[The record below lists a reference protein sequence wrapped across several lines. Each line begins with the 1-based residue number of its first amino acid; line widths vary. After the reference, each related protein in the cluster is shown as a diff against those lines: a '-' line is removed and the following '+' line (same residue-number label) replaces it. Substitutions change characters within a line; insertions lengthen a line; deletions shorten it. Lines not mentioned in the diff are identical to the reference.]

1 MGLPDLLAHWGIP
14 LVFAA
19 ALAEQAGLPL
29 PAAPILV
36 TAGALAWDGVL
47 RPEAVLAA
55 ALAACLIADHAWFA
69 AGRVKGRAVL
79 AGICRLSLSP
89 DTCVRR
95 TDDLIA
101 RHGAEVLMVAKFI
114 PGVSAV
120 AIPTAAA
127 MGIAWRRFVFFDAI
141 GCLAWCVAY
150 IAAGMLFSR
159 EVNDVLAFLAA
170 VGGWALLVLAALFAL
185 YIGLKVLQRRR
196 LRHLYR
202 LVRIA
207 PAEVAEMLANE
218 EALLILD
225 ARSRVARAGD
235 ARTFPG
241 AIDFDVDD
249 ALDAL
254 PHDARDKTLIT
265 FCTCPN
271 EAAAAL
277 LAERLIKAGYGRVR
291 VLTGGEGA
299 LALLADAT

>member
-1 MGLPDLLAHWGIP
+1 MGLTELLARWGIP

-19 ALAEQAGLPL
+19 TLAEQAGLPL

-36 TAGALAWDGVL
+36 TAGALAWDGSL
-47 RPEAVLAA
+47 RPEAVLTA
-55 ALAACLIADHAWFA
+55 ALAACLLADHAWFA
-69 AGRVKGRAVL
+69 AGRMRGRAVL

-101 RHGAEVLMVAKFI
+101 RHGPYVLLVAKFI
-114 PGVSAV
+114 PAVSAV

-127 MGIAWRRFVFFDAI
+127 MGIAWRRFALFDTV

-150 IAAGMLFSR
+150 VAAGMVFNR
-159 EVNDVLAFLAA
+159 EVNDVLAVLGA
-170 VGGWALLVLAALFAL
+170 VGGWSLAMVAAIFAL
-185 YIGLKVLQRRR
+185 YIGIKVVHRRR

-202 LVRIA
+202 LARIA
-207 PAEVAEMLANE
+207 PAEVADMLAND

-225 ARSRVARAGD
+225 ARSRIARAGN
-235 ARTFPG
+235 ARTLPA

-249 ALDAL
+249 ALDTL

-277 LAERLIKAGYGRVR
+277 LAERLIKAGYPRVR
-291 VLTGGEGA
+291 VLTGGDEA
-299 LALLADAT
+299 LAHLGAEA

>member
-1 MGLPDLLAHWGIP
+1 MDLPDLLARWGIP

-36 TAGALAWDGVL
+36 TAGALAWDGAL

-69 AGRVKGRAVL
+69 AGRMRGRAVL

-101 RHGAEVLMVAKFI
+101 RHGPYVLMVAKFI

-127 MGIAWRRFVFFDAI
+127 MGIAWRRFALFDAI
-141 GCLAWCVAY
+141 GCLAWSVAY
-150 IAAGMLFSR
+150 VTAGMVFSR
-159 EVNDVLAFLAA
+159 AVNDVLAVMAA
-170 VGGWALLVLAALFAL
+170 VGGWSLVALAALLAL

-225 ARSRVARAGD
+225 ARSSLARAED

-241 AIDFDVDD
+241 AIEFEVTAD
-249 ALDAL
+249 LELL
-254 PHDARDKTLIT
+254 PGDARDKILVT

-271 EAAAAL
+271 EASAAL
-277 LAERLIKAGYGRVR
+277 LAERLIKAGYERVR
-291 VLTGGEGA
+291 VLTGGEDA
-299 LALLADAT
+299 LALLADAA